1 MLHTVCCYGL
11 FPRGPC
17 VHSSPKNRAC
27 LWQHCCRHMWHARE
41 LSQSLSGFTTKSVL
55 FLYLLFFLS
64 PSSSDIM
71 FFLCL
76 LNPHETS
83 LFFFIARIPAHSIS
97 SISVWHMIAAVKT
110 ALILD
115 NTHFC
120 WLLILPAGSWNTQRY
135 KNRIMLQQ
143 KRHKQSDTRRFQQD
157 SRKKNMENTLA
168 TTLQT
173 VRHKFSENVSDL
185 CNLSQ
190 RLGFNGGT
198 WEVFCVL
205 ILYA

>member
-1 MLHTVCCYGL
+1 
-11 FPRGPC
+11 
-17 VHSSPKNRAC
+17 
-27 LWQHCCRHMWHARE
+27 MWHARE

-157 SRKKNMENTLA
+157 SRKKNTLWPQHYKQFATSSVKMFPIYVTSARGLGLMEEHERCFVCWSFMHKEYPNLTVYQQQLLA
-168 TTLQT
+168 FPIF
-173 VRHKFSENVSDL
+173 VCF
-185 CNLSQ
+185 LSS
-190 RLGFNGGT
+190 FPSH
-198 WEVFCVL
+198 F
-205 ILYA
+205 YALWNR